1 MQRTSF
7 GLTTKNNQVQI
18 SDVIQSYYTIS
29 WKKYRKN
36 WFVYDDA
43 YFKI

>member
-29 WKKYRKN
+29 
-36 WFVYDDA
+36 
-43 YFKI
+43 